1 MSRKSAHP
9 DLSLL
14 DYLSGAL
21 DQLEAR
27 EVERHLEGC
36 KDCASVAGLIG
47 VLRSEYPNLK
57 SQISNRHPDVDE
69 LARLFY
75 SRPSAERRRAESRAT
90 AAHIAICRSCAEEL
104 AHYAR
109 AERAASNYTPAR
121 DNSSAIP
128 DAAWE
133 MIREWDATS
142 GPHTKTLSR
151 VESREVFAELAELL
165 SGRKEELREMARE
178 QIARD
183 FEKDF
188 PDKLELV
195 PVIIVDRAGQFRG
208 VEMFEKAND
217 PRGASVLKQ
226 VEKTNR
232 FDKKP
237 FQAFL
242 DFGEKSNVVIS
253 DLVRRDTV
261 RLQHVTHPDRTL
273 RDADYFIIEE

>member
-9 DLSLL
+9 DLRLF

-21 DQLEAR
+21 DQAGAR
-27 EVERHLEGC
+27 EVELHLAGC
-36 KDCASVAGLIG
+36 EECASVLDVVSAMK
-47 VLRSEYPNLK
+47 SEVAD
-57 SQISNRHPDVDE
+57 RHPDAGE
-69 LARLFY
+69 LERFFY
-75 SRPSAERRRAESRAT
+75 GRPRADSRAT
-90 AAHIAICRSCAEEL
+90 AAHVAICRSCSDEL
-104 AHYAR
+104 AEYAR
-109 AERAASNYTPAR
+109 AERAASSYSPSSHTPSR
-121 DNSSAIP
+121 DSSSEVPA
-128 DAAWE
+128 AAWA
-133 MIREWDATS
+133 MIRDWE
-142 GPHTKTLSR
+142 
-151 VESREVFAELAELL
+151 ESNPVKPKSLTRAASQEVFANLAELL
-165 SGRKEELREMARE
+165 SSRKDELREMARE

-183 FEKDF
+183 AEKTF

-195 PVIIVDRAGQFRG
+195 PVIIVDREGQFRG
-208 VEMFEKAND
+208 VEMFQKADD

-232 FDKKP
+232 FDKRP

-242 DFGEKSNVVIS
+242 DFGEKSYVVIS

>member
-9 DLSLL
+9 DLSLF
-14 DYLSGAL
+14 DYMSSAL
-21 DQLEAR
+21 DEVAAR
-27 EVERHLEGC
+27 EVKQHLEGC
-36 KDCASVAGLIG
+36 KDCATVVDMITAIK
-47 VLRSEYPNLK
+47 SEGSNLQT
-57 SQISNRHPDVDE
+57 QIIDQHPDVSE
-69 LARLFY
+69 LARFFY
-75 SRPSAERRRAESRAT
+75 GRPRAEGRAT
-90 AAHIAICRSCAEEL
+90 AAHVAICRSCTDEL
-104 AHYAR
+104 AEYAR
-109 AERAASNYTPAR
+109 AERAASSYSPAR
-121 DNSSAIP
+121 DDASVIP
-128 DAAWE
+128 AAAWE
-133 MIREWDATS
+133 MIREWNESSLAR
-142 GPHTKTLSR
+142 PKTLSR
-151 VESREVFAELAELL
+151 AASREVFAKMAELL
-165 SGRKEELREMARE
+165 SSRKEELRERARE

-208 VEMFEKAND
+208 VEMFEKGSD

-232 FDKKP
+232 FDKQP

-242 DFGEKSNVVIS
+242 DFGEKSYVVIS
-253 DLVRRDTV
+253 DLVRRDTL